1 MNKNKYIESAKVDS
15 CLEVLGVLQFKNTI
29 ENLCLYWFDGVN
41 NFDNHKDVQL
51 LTKYIFLGGAFG
63 NSQNQEAGSLA
74 KSGKKKTSLAAKLF
88 PSMDTMINFYGSF
101 LKNHNWLLPLYWLS
115 LTIERLLRFD
125 KKSKAKL
132 KIIKSLSDEDIKNT
146 KEVFTICGLI

>member
-1 MNKNKYIESAKVDS
+1 MAKHFLNGGIGIKHFLDLYIMNKNKYIESAKVDS

-101 LKNHNWLLPLYWLS
+101 LKNHKWLLPLY
-115 LTIERLLRFD
+115 
-125 KKSKAKL
+125 
-132 KIIKSLSDEDIKNT
+132 
-146 KEVFTICGLI
+146 

>member
-101 LKNHNWLLPLYWLS
+101 LKNHKWLLPLYPILQLASWNGLLS
-115 LTIERLLRFD
+115 FSLLIER
-125 KKSKAKL
+125 KKIKRWNIPL
-132 KIIKSLSDEDIKNT
+132 KK
-146 KEVFTICGLI
+146 